1 MMAMICFR
9 FGPGWRPFV
18 GMVVFYPF
26 LARRRAEL
34 TISALADGGLRVW
47 GG

>member
-1 MMAMICFR
+1 MTPGIPI
-9 FGPGWRPFV
+9 GP
-18 GMVVFYPF
+18 
-26 LARRRAEL
+26 ETSL